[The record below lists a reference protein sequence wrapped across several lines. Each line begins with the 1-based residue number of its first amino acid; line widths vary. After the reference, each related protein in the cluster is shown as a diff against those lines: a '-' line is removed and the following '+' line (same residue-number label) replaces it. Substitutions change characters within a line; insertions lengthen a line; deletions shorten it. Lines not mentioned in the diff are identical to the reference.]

1 MSSKTKAE
9 AAIPMSEGRLQ
20 RELKK
25 KRPFE
30 SAEEEA
36 LLNLWRAHDKFQIR
50 FARFFREFGLTSS
63 QYNVLRILRGEGK
76 PLPSL
81 EIADRLIT
89 AVPAITGLIDRLE
102 ATELI
107 TRDRSTDDRR
117 VVFVAISTK
126 GLDKV
131 NEMDAPLAALHK
143 EMIGHLPRAE
153 LAELSRLLEK
163 ARGSANGPI
172 V

>member
-1 MSSKTKAE
+1 
-9 AAIPMSEGRLQ
+9 MSEGHLQ

-36 LLNLWRAHDKFQIR
+36 LLNLWRTHDRFQIQ

-63 QYNVLRILRGEGK
+63 QFNVLRILRGEGK
-76 PLPSL
+76 PLPCL

-89 AVPAITGLIDRLE
+89 PVPAITGLIDRLE
-102 ATELI
+102 GMDLI

-117 VVFVAISTK
+117 VVFVAIGPK
-126 GLDKV
+126 GLDKI
-131 NEMDAPLAALHK
+131 NAMDAPLAALHK
-143 EMIGHLPRAE
+143 QMVGHLTRTE
-153 LAELSRLLEK
+153 LSELSRLLEK
-163 ARGSANGPI
+163 ARSSINGQTK
-172 V
+172 

>member
-1 MSSKTKAE
+1 MA
-9 AAIPMSEGRLQ
+9 EGRLQ

-25 KRPFE
+25 KRPFD

-36 LLNLWRAHDKFQIR
+36 LLNLWRTHDRFQIR

-76 PLPSL
+76 PLPCL

-102 ATELI
+102 AMDLI

-117 VVFVAISTK
+117 VVFVAINRK

-131 NEMDAPLAALHK
+131 EAMDAPLAALHK
-143 EMIGHLPRAE
+143 QMIGHLPRAE
-153 LAELSRLLEK
+153 LSELSRLLEK
-163 ARGSANGPI
+163 ARAAVDGEIA
-172 V
+172 

>member
-1 MSSKTKAE
+1 MAE
-9 AAIPMSEGRLQ
+9 ARLQ

-36 LLNLWRAHDKFQIR
+36 LLNLWRTHDRFQIR

-76 PLPSL
+76 PLPCL
-81 EIADRLIT
+81 EIASRLIT
-89 AVPAITGLIDRLE
+89 PVPAITGLIDRLE
-102 ATELI
+102 AMELI
-107 TRDRSTDDRR
+107 TRGRSTDDRR
-117 VVFVAISTK
+117 VVFVAISPQ
-126 GLDKV
+126 GLDRIKP
-131 NEMDAPLAALHK
+131 MDEPIAELHK
-143 EMIGHLPRAE
+143 QLIGHLPRAE
-153 LAELSRLLEK
+153 LTELSRLLEK
-163 ARGSANGPI
+163 ARGPLADES

>member
-1 MSSKTKAE
+1 M
-9 AAIPMSEGRLQ
+9 PEGRLQ

-36 LLNLWRAHDKFQIR
+36 LLNLWRTHDRFQIR

-76 PLPSL
+76 PLPCL

-89 AVPAITGLIDRLE
+89 PVPAITGLIDRLE
-102 ATELI
+102 AVELI

-117 VVFVAISTK
+117 VVFVAISPK
-126 GLDKV
+126 GLEKI
-131 NEMDAPLAALHK
+131 NAMETPLVALHK
-143 EMIGHLPRAE
+143 EMIGHLARGE

-163 ARGSANGPI
+163 ARG
-172 V
+172 

>member
-1 MSSKTKAE
+1 ME
-9 AAIPMSEGRLQ
+9 AAIPMAEGRLQ

-36 LLNLWRAHDKFQIR
+36 LLNIWRTHDRFQIR

-76 PLPSL
+76 PLPCL

-102 ATELI
+102 AMELI

-117 VVFVAISTK
+117 VVFVAISPK
-126 GLDKV
+126 GLDQINQHGPAAGGASQEADRPSV
-131 NEMDAPLAALHK
+131 ASRALGAQPLAR
-143 EMIGHLPRAE
+143 E
-153 LAELSRLLEK
+153 
-163 ARGSANGPI
+163 GPNFSLG
-172 V
+172 

>member
-1 MSSKTKAE
+1 LE
-9 AAIPMSEGRLQ
+9 AAIPMAEGRLQ

-36 LLNLWRAHDKFQIR
+36 LLNLWRTHDRFQIR

-63 QYNVLRILRGEGK
+63 QYNVLRILRGERK

-117 VVFVAISTK
+117 VVFVAISPK
-126 GLDKV
+126 GLDKI
-131 NEMDAPLAALHK
+131 NAMDAPLAALHK
-143 EMIGHLPRAE
+143 EMIGHLPRTE
-153 LAELSRLLEK
+153 LVELSRLLEK
-163 ARGSANGPI
+163 ARASVTTEMA
-172 V
+172 

>member
-1 MSSKTKAE
+1 VNSVADE
-9 AAIPMSEGRLQ
+9 RLQ

-36 LLNLWRAHDKFQIR
+36 LLNLWRTHDRFQIR

-76 PLPSL
+76 PLPCL

-102 ATELI
+102 STELI

-117 VVFVAISTK
+117 VVFVAISPK
-126 GLDKV
+126 GLDKI
-131 NEMDAPLAALHK
+131 NAMDAPLGALHK

-153 LAELSRLLEK
+153 LVELSRLLEK
-163 ARGSANGPI
+163 ARASVTTEMA
-172 V
+172 

>member
-1 MSSKTKAE
+1 LE

-36 LLNLWRAHDKFQIR
+36 LLNLWRTHDKFQIR

>member
-30 SAEEEA
+30 SAEEDA
-36 LLNLWRAHDKFQIR
+36 LLNLWRTHDKFQIR
-50 FARFFREFGLTSS
+50 FVRFFREYGLTSS

-102 ATELI
+102 AMELI
-107 TRDRSTDDRR
+107 ARDRSTDDRR
-117 VVFVAISTK
+117 VVFVAISPK

-131 NEMDAPLAALHK
+131 IAMDAPLAALHK
-143 EMIGHLPRAE
+143 EMIGHLRVAE

-163 ARGSANGPI
+163 ARGFVDAEI

>member
-1 MSSKTKAE
+1 
-9 AAIPMSEGRLQ
+9 MSEGRLQ

-36 LLNLWRAHDKFQIR
+36 LLNLWRTHDRFQIR
-50 FARFFREFGLTSS
+50 FVRFFREYGLTSS

-102 ATELI
+102 SMELI

-117 VVFVAISTK
+117 VVFVAISPK

-131 NEMDAPLAALHK
+131 YEMDAPLTALHK
-143 EMIGHLPRAE
+143 QMIGHLRVAE
-153 LAELSRLLEK
+153 LSELSRLLEK
-163 ARGSANGPI
+163 ARGFVDSE
-172 V
+172 VV